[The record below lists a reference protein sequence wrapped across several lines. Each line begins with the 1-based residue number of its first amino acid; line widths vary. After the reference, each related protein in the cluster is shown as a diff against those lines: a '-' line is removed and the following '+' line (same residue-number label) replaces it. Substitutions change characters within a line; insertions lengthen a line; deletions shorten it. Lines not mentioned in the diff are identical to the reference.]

1 MTWPVHVAAAVL
13 VSKTN
18 PVLAVILSLFS
29 HPVLDI
35 ALEEAPLN
43 WAEASQ
49 VRNKL
54 LWIFW
59 WIVACF
65 LMFQAAP
72 DWGKICILASLLP
85 DLIDGAYT
93 LYCWCR
99 GIDNYGK
106 GDFLMPWHD
115 RPPVSRPKMSLLV
128 TITIEVAC
136 TLGALY
142 FLNHPRL
149 L

>member
-13 VSKTN
+13 LSKTN

-35 ALEEAPLN
+35 TMEEAPLN

-49 VRNKL
+49 VRKKL
-54 LWIFW
+54 LWILW

-65 LMFQAAP
+65 VMFHFASS
-72 DWGKICILASLLP
+72 WGKICILASLLP
-85 DLIDGAYT
+85 DIIDGAYI
-93 LYCWCR
+93 LYCWSR
-99 GIDNYGK
+99 GINNYEK

-115 RPPVSRPKMSLLV
+115 RPPVSRPKLSFLTTLGL
-128 TITIEVAC
+128 EAAF
-136 TLGALY
+136 TLGAL
-142 FLNHPRL
+142 FFMNPRL